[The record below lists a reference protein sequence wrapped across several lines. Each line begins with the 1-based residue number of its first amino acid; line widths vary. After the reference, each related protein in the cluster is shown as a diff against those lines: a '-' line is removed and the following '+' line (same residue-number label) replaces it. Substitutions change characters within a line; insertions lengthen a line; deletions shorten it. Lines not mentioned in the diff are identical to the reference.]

1 MKKYLTLF
9 CMLIIGTLNIGGCG
23 RAEADFETSVFKI
36 SDDITKVDVE
46 HYVSGEIAQWAVE
59 GAGVDD
65 LRNWFNG
72 LEYTL
77 FEYEEGESP
86 GDSDGGE
93 FYSFTFAEEDNSE
106 FSYVIN
112 GPEDCYLLI
121 EGRWY
126 LVKNPLEP
134 PISDK

>member
-1 MKKYLTLF
+1 MKKYLTLL

-36 SDDITKVDVE
+36 SDDITKVNVE

-72 LEYTL
+72 LE
-77 FEYEEGESP
+77 
-86 GDSDGGE
+86 
-93 FYSFTFAEEDNSE
+93 FYSFTFAEEDNPE

-112 GPEDCYLLI
+112 GPEDCYLLM